1 MAVIY
6 PSWTPP
12 RVRPRRRRR
21 WLLLVGGVLVLLSP
35 CLATVGFFLYQR
47 HVAAQA
53 VEEALAAAD
62 AQDPRWRLAD
72 IEKRRAAIPDK
83 DNAARPVQDAAKL
96 MPTNWPPQE
105 AFEAI
110 DILPPYQLDPALV
123 PDLRAE
129 IKKVQPVVAEARR
142 AMKLQRGW
150 VPIKWA
156 PDYVSTNM
164 EHVQKVRGV
173 SAVLQLDAALRSQ
186 DGDHA
191 GAWESSLNLFALC
204 RAIDD
209 EPTII
214 SQLVR
219 MAVRHMA
226 ANSLERTLAQGT
238 VDDAALAEA
247 HNLLKAEAEEPIL
260 VHAFRGERAVLD
272 MLFTNLEN
280 GTVDVDKVLDILRV
294 DTTYKLKFLAAGG
307 SFKMDRAW
315 MLNHCTQAI
324 DIAKGPSWELGA
336 RLGALEKPSADIP
349 PLARLLY
356 PALRKVGEAYLRS
369 KARLECAIAAIA
381 VERYRLQFKEW
392 PASLEQVVQA
402 KLLDRIPTDAY
413 DGRTLRFRKFDKGVV
428 VYAVGL
434 DGTYRGDILDGEP
447 KIEQDQVRHEFRLWN
462 PEHRR
467 QPARPRPKEADGPG
481 GGDGK
486 N

>member
-1 MAVIY
+1 
-6 PSWTPP
+6 
-12 RVRPRRRRR
+12 
-21 WLLLVGGVLVLLSP
+21 
-35 CLATVGFFLYQR
+35 VGFFLYQR

-53 VEEALAAAD
+53 AEEALAAAD
-62 AQDPRWRLAD
+62 AQDPQWRLAD

-83 DNAARPVQDAAKL
+83 DNAALPVQAAAKL
-96 MPTNWPPQE
+96 MPINWPPQE

-110 DILPPYQLDPALV
+110 DVLPPYQLDPAIL

-129 IKKVQPVVAEARR
+129 RKKVQPVVAEARR
-142 AMKLQRGW
+142 AMKLPRGW
-150 VPIKWA
+150 VPIKWSA
-156 PDYVSTNM
+156 DYVTTNV

-173 SAVLQLDAALRSQ
+173 SNVLRFDAALRSQ

-191 GAWESSLNLFALC
+191 GAWESALNQFALC
-204 RAIDD
+204 RAIDE

-226 ANSLERTLAQGT
+226 VNSLERTLAQGS

-247 HNLLKAEAEEPIL
+247 QKLLKAEAEEPIL

-280 GTVDVDKVLDILRV
+280 GTVDVDKVLAIMQV
-294 DTTYKLKFLAAGG
+294 DSTYKLKFLAAGG
-307 SFKMDRAW
+307 SFQADRAW

-324 DIAKGPSWELGA
+324 DIAKGPTWELCA
-336 RLGALEKPSADIP
+336 KLSALEKPSDDIP

-356 PALRKVGEAYLRS
+356 PALSKVAEAYLRS
-369 KARLECAIAAIA
+369 QTRLECALTAIA

-392 PASLEQVVQA
+392 PTSLEQVVEA
-402 KLLDRIPTDAY
+402 KLLDRIPTDVY
-413 DGRTLRFRKFDKGVV
+413 DGRALRFRRFDKGVV

-434 DGTYRGDILDGEP
+434 DGTYRGNILDGEP
-447 KIEQDQVRHEFRLWN
+447 NVEQDQVRHEFRLWD

-467 QPARPRPKEADGPG
+467 QPARPRPKDGDGPG
-481 GGDGK
+481 GGEGK